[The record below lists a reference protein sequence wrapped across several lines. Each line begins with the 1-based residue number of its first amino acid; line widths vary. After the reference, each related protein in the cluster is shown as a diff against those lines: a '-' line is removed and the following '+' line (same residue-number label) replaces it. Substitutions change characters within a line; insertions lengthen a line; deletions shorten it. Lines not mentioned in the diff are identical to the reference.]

1 MMKKLSFLILFAL
14 GLTQLQAEQE
24 PPFTYHMGMHFGQ
37 NFADTSSKMRDNAL
51 YGIRG
56 TVMLTP
62 FYGLVL
68 GYDRLDSIDLKDTS
82 GTTDVQR
89 LYGLIEVDG
98 EEQFHVVPYIT
109 FGVGYEMLSDDVVVN
124 GHKYDVSQAYLTG
137 GLGFRY
143 NFIPEMSI
151 FIEGN
156 ALWKT
161 DTTDVD
167 YNALAGVMYHFNA
180 TSCDN
185 TYITERLRE
194 KPKERTTLHVGA
206 VNAIS
211 GWKKP
216 VPGKPGRFPAKAVAP
231 KTKHMFTAKPA
242 TRMPQAVKSVQKR
255 VVHKRESSVSRKPKH
270 TKKRVHRGGYYVVL
284 GAFKTQKGLQSL
296 LKKLDTKGISYI
308 LRDNRRK
315 KLTYVLAG
323 VYPSLHNAK
332 KALKKLKSVQHDAY
346 IRRMR

>member
-1 MMKKLSFLILFAL
+1 MMKKISFLILFAL
-14 GLTQLQAEQE
+14 GITQLQAEQE
-24 PPFTYHMGMHFGQ
+24 PPFTYHMGVHFGQ
-37 NFADTSSKMRDNAL
+37 NFADSSSKMRDNAL

-98 EEQFHVVPYIT
+98 QEQYHVVPYIT
-109 FGVGYEMLSDDVVVN
+109 FGAGYEMLSDDVIVN

-143 NFIPEMSI
+143 NFIPELSI
-151 FIEGN
+151 FVEGN

-167 YNALAGVMYHFNA
+167 YTALAGVMYHFNA
-180 TSCDN
+180 TTCDN
-185 TYITERLRE
+185 TYVTERLKE
-194 KPKERTTLHVGA
+194 KPQERTTLHVGA
-206 VNAIS
+206 VNAVS
-211 GWKKP
+211 GWKR
-216 VPGKPGRFPAKAVAP
+216 GFAAK
-231 KTKHMFTAKPA
+231 KTAFRKTPFT
-242 TRMPQAVKSVQKR
+242 QKR
-255 VVHKRESSVSRKPKH
+255 VKAEPTTSVRTDKRMSKPVKKAAVQKKKQHH
-270 TKKRVHRGGYYVVL
+270 TARHGGYYVAL
-284 GAFKTQKGLQSL
+284 GAFKTQKGLQRL
-296 LKKLDTKGISYI
+296 LKRLDAKHVPYI
-308 LRDNRRK
+308 LKDNRHR

-323 VYPSLHNAK
+323 VYPSAYNAK
-332 KALKKLKSVQHDAY
+332 KALGKLKKIQHDAY
-346 IRRMR
+346 ITRLR

>member
-1 MMKKLSFLILFAL
+1 MMKKISFLILFAL
-14 GLTQLQAEQE
+14 GMTQLQAEQE
-24 PPFTYHMGMHFGQ
+24 PPFTYHLGVHFGQ
-37 NFADTSSKMRDNAL
+37 NFADSNSKMRDNAL

-98 EEQFHVVPYIT
+98 KEQYHVVPYIT
-109 FGVGYEMLSDDVVVN
+109 FGAGYEILSNDVIVS

-143 NFIPEMSI
+143 NFIPEMSL

-167 YNALAGVMYHFNA
+167 YTALAGVVYHFNA
-180 TSCDN
+180 TTCDN
-185 TYITERLRE
+185 TYVTERLKER
-194 KPKERTTLHVGA
+194 PQERTTLHVGA
-206 VNAIS
+206 INAVS
-211 GWKKP
+211 GW
-216 VPGKPGRFPAKAVAP
+216 GKRFPVQKAAFRKSPFTRKRVQKDMPVTIPDRMVRPVVISEAQQKVSHHAVA
-231 KTKHMFTAKPA
+231 KKN
-242 TRMPQAVKSVQKR
+242 
-255 VVHKRESSVSRKPKH
+255 H
-270 TKKRVHRGGYYVVL
+270 TKRTNYHSGYYVAL
-284 GAFKTQKGLQSL
+284 GAFKTKKGLHNFL
-296 LKKLDTKGISYI
+296 RKLDMKQVPYI
-308 LRDNRRK
+308 LKDNRHK
-315 KLTYVLAG
+315 QLTYVLAG
-323 VYPSLHNAK
+323 VYPSAQNAR
-332 KALKKLKSVQHDAY
+332 KALVKLKKIQHDAY
-346 IRRMR
+346 VTRLR

>member
-1 MMKKLSFLILFAL
+1 MMKKLSFLILCVL

-24 PPFTYHMGMHFGQ
+24 APFTYHMGMHFGQ
-37 NFADTSSKMRDNAL
+37 NFADNNSKMRDNAL

-82 GTTDVQR
+82 ATTDVQR

-109 FGVGYEMLSDDVVVN
+109 FGAGYEILSKDVVVN
-124 GHKYDVSQAYLTG
+124 GHKYDISQAYLTG

-151 FIEGN
+151 FLEGN

-167 YNALAGVMYHFNA
+167 YSAIAGFMYHFNA
-180 TSCDN
+180 TTCDK
-185 TYITERLRE
+185 TYITDRLRE
-194 KPKERTTLHVGA
+194 KPKERTTIHTGA

-216 VPGKPGRFPAKAVAP
+216 TLSHKKAPFRKTAFTQKKWENPAP
-231 KTKHMFTAKPA
+231 
-242 TRMPQAVKSVQKR
+242 VQKRPVYRHKYVNPKR
-255 VVHKRESSVSRKPKH
+255 VVHFRPKNRQNNGYH
-270 TKKRVHRGGYYVVL
+270 NGYYVVL
-284 GAFKTQKGLQSL
+284 GAFKTKRGMHTL
-296 LKKLDTKGISYI
+296 LRRLDRKGIPYI
-308 LRDNRRK
+308 LKDNRRK
-315 KLTYVLAG
+315 RLTYVLCG
-323 VYPSLHNAK
+323 VYPNQYRAQR
-332 KALKKLKSVQHDAY
+332 ALKRLKAVQHDAY
-346 IRRMR
+346 IKRMR